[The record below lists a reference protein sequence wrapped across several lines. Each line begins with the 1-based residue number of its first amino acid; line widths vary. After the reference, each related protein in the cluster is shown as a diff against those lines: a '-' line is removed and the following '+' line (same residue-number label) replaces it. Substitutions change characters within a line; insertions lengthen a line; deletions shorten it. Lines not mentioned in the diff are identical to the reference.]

1 MNFESIQLIN
11 TAIIKSQE
19 KNIDPRYEQKLNDL
33 SQSPALEALD
43 KAITELSSKKNITR
57 DQAAIDIVQLIRDL
71 DKIWQD
77 YVMMEGI
84 DRLKTHLKSVVK
96 H

>member
-19 KNIDPRYEQKLNDL
+19 KNIDPRYEQKLNEL

-43 KAITELSSKKNITR
+43 KAITELSLKKNITR